1 MALRGLPE
9 MNAQRNTRVLIVD
22 DLTDIHIDFEEIL
35 APTANESL
43 AAELAAAF
51 LEEKQEEPPLI
62 DFELRHAMSGEKA
75 IEAVRRACAEGEPF
89 AIAFVDI
96 RMPPGMDGVEAV
108 RRIRRID
115 REVEIVLMTAYT
127 DQRLSDIVRDME
139 SLHKLLYI
147 RKPFAR
153 EELQQIAVALV
164 AKWNLERDLNA
175 SHRRL
180 EAVLDATGDA
190 IAMVDEAGQLVFAN
204 RWYEELREL
213 GDPAA
218 ESSPRDASRHLGP
231 RLISLDAD
239 AHGPDLSGEEGELV
253 EHRATDAGRRLFVR
267 TEKTVRNARGG
278 RIGDL
283 VVLRDVSREIEI
295 QRMRDEVLRL
305 RAELDGQRSQDGLI
319 GAGAEMAQVR
329 ALMRRAA
336 EGGIPVLIMGES
348 GTGKELV
355 ARWLHNNGPCS
366 DGPFVAVNCAAV
378 PPALIESEL
387 FGHERGAFT
396 GAHARHIGSFER
408 AHGGTVFLD
417 EVGDMD
423 PALQAR
429 LLRVL
434 QSGEIERVGG
444 AGVIPLDF
452 ELISATH
459 KDLDAAMRSGEFRED
474 LYYRIAAFPIALP
487 PLRDRSNDIPELA
500 DHFLDIAAQRAGKR
514 FEGFSEEALAALLQY
529 DWPGNVRE
537 LENIVHRAVLLE
549 TDGRVRARSLK
560 LESPQRAGTGLEP
573 GGEIEPLADTE
584 RRAIRRALEH
594 FDNNISRAAAAL
606 GVARSTLHRKLRDF
620 RN

>member
-1 MALRGLPE
+1 MD
-9 MNAQRNTRVLIVD
+9 AQRNTRVLVVD
-22 DLTDIHIDFEEIL
+22 DQDDIHMDFEEML
-35 APTANESL
+35 AS
-43 AAELAAAF
+43 AAGGLLTDELASAF
-51 LEEKQEEPPLI
+51 DDQAREDAPI
-62 DFELRHAMSGEKA
+62 VDFELHHAMNGEKA
-75 IEAVRRACAEGEPF
+75 IEAVQRACADGEPL
-89 AIAFVDI
+89 AVAFIDI
-96 RMPPGMDGVEAV
+96 QMPPGMDGVEAA

-115 REVEIVLMTAYT
+115 RDLEIVLMTAHT
-127 DQRLSDIVRDME
+127 GKRLKEIVRDME

-153 EELQQIAVALV
+153 EELQQIAMSLV
-164 AKWNLERDLNA
+164 AKWNLERRLDAGREALAA
-175 SHRRL
+175 SHDRL

-190 IAMVDEAGQLVFAN
+190 MAMIDQAGQLVFAN
-204 RWYEELREL
+204 REFEQLE
-213 GDPAA
+213 GTGGAGAA
-218 ESSPRDASRHLGP
+218 TPSAGAGLGP
-231 RLISLDAD
+231 HFRS
-239 AHGPDLSGEEGELV
+239 LSGEAFGGELPLEEGELL
-253 EHRATDAGRRLFVR
+253 EYKAPDARRRLFVR

-283 VVLRDVSREIEI
+283 VVLRDISKEIEI
-295 QRMRDEVLRL
+295 QRMRAEVLRL
-305 RAELDGQRSQDGLI
+305 RAELDGQHSQDGLI
-319 GAGAEMAQVR
+319 GASPPMARVR
-329 ALMRRAA
+329 TLMRRAA
-336 EGGIPVLIMGES
+336 EGGMPVLIMGES

-355 ARWLHNNGPCS
+355 ARWLHNNGPSS

-434 QSGEIERVGG
+434 QNGEIERVGG

-452 ELISATH
+452 ELISATN

-474 LYYRIAAFPIALP
+474 LFYRIAAFPIRLP
-487 PLRDRSNDIPELA
+487 PLRDRPNDIPALA

-514 FEGFSEEALAALLQY
+514 FQGFSREATTALLQH

-537 LENIVHRAVLLE
+537 LENTVGRAVLLE
-549 TDGRVRARSLK
+549 TGEQVSALSLVLGNPRPAAADPAAANSIVS
-560 LESPQRAGTGLEP
+560 LEEA
-573 GGEIEPLADTE
+573 E
-584 RRAIRRALEH
+584 RRTVLAALER
-594 FDNNISRAAAAL
+594 FDNNASHAAMALGISR
-606 GVARSTLHRKLRDF
+606 SSLHRKLRAIRQDD
-620 RN
+620 